1 MASNWI
7 TLYPQWFLSEQNAIA
22 SEYPDFRIDQ
32 GALRGGILCYYGELI
47 VRPSSGT
54 KRHAI
59 RLTYPEGSPYELPIV
74 TPLKSMPEFND
85 SGGIDAVPNAVF
97 FNRRHQMS
105 GGSLCLFQRE
115 TRGHQGG
122 ELINAVDVLAR
133 AEDWFRG
140 YHTGRW
146 PPDSHQSELES
157 HFAYAGEVL
166 LSKTFYAEEIGKS
179 GRFFMVH
186 DVRRIIDG
194 SSDESPPLIVTV
206 ITNQS
211 EAGELIHDAREDLA
225 SIYPWIAN
233 ECWSPN
239 GLIELEQG
247 NRDELSLLVA
257 KHGHWWA
264 LDEEPQPFH
273 DGKGLLRLL
282 EKVAPDGD
290 SWKLV
295 SEALGNEVS
304 TESSHFIALGYPS
317 RDEGF
322 EWLVLTVAKEETK
335 LLAGSEERRR
345 ERFERARVGAIHVNG
360 AQPSSIQLRNTGV
373 VNSNVREKTVALIGL
388 GALGSRVAELLA
400 QAGVGKFILCDLD
413 RMNTG
418 NVARHVGGL
427 TDFGAKKTDVV
438 MRRIFNIN
446 PHLQIVRFWDGSA
459 LASLDGFADF
469 ISSADVVVSTVA
481 DENVESA
488 MNQMAVIGDKTV
500 VYGRAMRR
508 GSMGRVFA
516 VRPRIDACK
525 TCIGLHARDARD
537 GLKTGSDW
545 IEVTEREEDV
555 LIHECGRPVI
565 PASAIDLS
573 FIASLTARVAL
584 DLLEGSQ
591 LVENHWVWSR

>member
-1 MASNWI
+1 M
-7 TLYPQWFLSEQNAIA
+7 
-22 SEYPDFRIDQ
+22 
-32 GALRGGILCYYGELI
+32 
-47 VRPSSGT
+47 
-54 KRHAI
+54 
-59 RLTYPEGSPYELPIV
+59 
-74 TPLKSMPEFND
+74 
-85 SGGIDAVPNAVF
+85 
-97 FNRRHQMS
+97 
-105 GGSLCLFQRE
+105 
-115 TRGHQGG
+115 
-122 ELINAVDVLAR
+122 
-133 AEDWFRG
+133 
-140 YHTGRW
+140 
-146 PPDSHQSELES
+146 
-157 HFAYAGEVL
+157 
-166 LSKTFYAEEIGKS
+166 
-179 GRFFMVH
+179 
-186 DVRRIIDG
+186 
-194 SSDESPPLIVTV
+194 
-206 ITNQS
+206 
-211 EAGELIHDAREDLA
+211 
-225 SIYPWIAN
+225 
-233 ECWSPN
+233 
-239 GLIELEQG
+239 EQG

-304 TESSHFIALGYPS
+304 TESSHFIALRYPS

-446 PHLQIVRFWDGSA
+446 PHLQIVRFWDGSV

-573 FIASLTARVAL
+573 FIASLTARVGL

-591 LVENHWVWSR
+591 LVENHWVWSRETAEDVDARLSQPLTTVGVTLPRHEECPACREPEVTRVVLPDDVRRSMIEEVENSVSVETGGILIGYVDDKRRAVIMKATGPGPRAKKSASLFERDVEFVQSELDAATRELGSQGLYIGEWHSHLDPNPEPSAIDISSLCGIAEAPNYATRCPTMLIAGFDDKKLKVATIKAWTFPASGRMCSIEISSDS